1 MDIITQGLED
11 LVTYG
16 TDYICYNNNGIYTII
31 QKNKVIVSDYII
43 IPHYR
48 LESNM
53 LKFIK
58 PKLFYCPPLDYSCD
72 YAAEHFETTDMQF
85 LKTGVHSPTLD
96 RELYEKTK
104 HPHTKI
110 ALYNSIINEA
120 TRLGKSSL
128 LSIKPPSETFFEKKT
143 VIEKIDNGKNIKD
156 QISSIEDL
164 IIIEKFH
171 KNIFGK
177 EYSGILKKYINEG
190 FIIKKICS
198 ENCKNTYKDYP
209 LMGSIISSNNY
220 SNYCKGINHYLFVG
234 IQNKD
239 YKINENKDIYHQYLF
254 GNSITTICNDFYVKN
269 NLLKLKEPEQI
280 FIPGLSWIWTNND
293 FKINGIDCNLSV
305 LKARGGEFF
314 KADLNKFSESSSI
327 TFQFD
332 IKPVLNFIYHRE
344 TEILNYKEEIKIADY
359 LMNKD
364 YRNYILNYLAKKNLY
379 GYYKIVNSF

>member
-11 LVTYG
+11 LIEYG
-16 TDYICYNNNGIYTII
+16 KDYICYNNGGIYTIL
-31 QKNKVIVSDYII
+31 QKNKVIVSNYIS

-48 LESNM
+48 FENNT

-58 PKLFYCPPLDYSCD
+58 PKLFYCPPLDYTCN

-85 LKTGVHSPTLD
+85 LKTGIHSPTLD

-120 TRLGKSSL
+120 TKLGKSSL
-128 LSIKPPSETFFEKKT
+128 LSIKPPSETLVEKKI
-143 VIEKIDNGKNIKD
+143 VIEKIDNGKSIKD
-156 QISSIEDL
+156 QFSPSL
-164 IIIEKFH
+164 NLVIIEKFH

-190 FIIKKICS
+190 FYAQVISKQYEK
-198 ENCKNTYKDYP
+198 NCKKYSLYISIKNINYDH
-209 LMGSIISSNNY
+209 GSYMNQF
-220 SNYCKGINHYLFVG
+220 LFTTKV
-234 IQNKD
+234 
-239 YKINENKDIYHQYLF
+239 
-254 GNSITTICNDFYVKN
+254 TTICDDFCVKGD
-269 NLLKLKEPEQI
+269 LLKLKEPEQI
-280 FIPGLSWIWTNND
+280 FIPGLSWVWTNND

-332 IKPVLNFIYHRE
+332 VKPILNFIYHRE

-364 YRNYILNYLAKKNLY
+364 YRNYILNHLAKKNLY